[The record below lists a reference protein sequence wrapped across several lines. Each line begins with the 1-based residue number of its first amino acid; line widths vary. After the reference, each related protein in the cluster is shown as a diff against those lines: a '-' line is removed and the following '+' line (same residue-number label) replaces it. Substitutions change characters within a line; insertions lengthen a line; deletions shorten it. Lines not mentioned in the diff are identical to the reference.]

1 MSGSLT
7 EEKAYAM
14 GFQEAAVSYF
24 EGQEEME
31 SLKRVESARSHVL
44 DDSEK
49 SEGISFDALP
59 IIDVTPE
66 DNRRVLRKLDCASY
80 LSPYY

>member
-1 MSGSLT
+1 MRS
-7 EEKAYAM
+7 
-14 GFQEAAVSYF
+14 QEATVSYF
-24 EGQEEME
+24 EGQEETD

-44 DDSEK
+44 DDPGK
-49 SEGISFDALP
+49 GEGISFDDLP

-80 LSPYY
+80 LGPYY